1 MNLIPIIAKE
11 LGVEIGEEFRIK
23 DESGVDE
30 DFHRFT
36 DCRLEYYDQAMC
48 SWQESAM
55 IIKLIDGSAE
65 VVKKPFEPKNGER
78 YWTVY
83 WKEIGD
89 MPCAVYE
96 IWRDDSCDFANKV
109 SGNCFRTK
117 TEAEMHKYEIY
128 EKLTGRKWE
137 EHESAD

>member
-36 DCRLEYYDQAMC
+36 DCGLVYYDQAMC

-55 IIKLIDGSAE
+55 ILKLIDGSAE
-65 VVKKPFEPKNGER
+65 VVKKPFEPKDGET
-78 YWTVY
+78 YWYVTWNDDELGSTISVWY
-83 WKEIGD
+83 EGPKEY
-89 MPCAVYE
+89 AVKY
-96 IWRDDSCDFANKV
+96 C
-109 SGNCFRTK
+109 GNIFRTQA
-117 TEAEMHKYEIY
+117 EAEKHKFEIY

-137 EHESAD
+137 EKCDS